1 MRSQFADRPKGASVP
16 GMTAEEI
23 GEFLAEPGH
32 LLRIGVV
39 DETGM
44 PLVVPIWFMHRDG
57 ALCFTPR
64 EKSGWLS
71 HCRRNPRICCTID
84 ESRPPNRKL
93 VVRGRA
99 EIVHDVGAD
108 DAWRD
113 LYREITLRYT
123 PPAWADAYLQ
133 DTIQERRALLCVP
146 LASSEVQSW
155 RMPFREGEDPLAVW
169 APRYYRGGRG
179 RAGR

>member
-1 MRSQFADRPKGASVP
+1 MP
-16 GMTAEEI
+16 GMTTEEI
-23 GEFLAEPGH
+23 DGFLAEPGH

-39 DETGM
+39 DEASM
-44 PLVVPIWFMHRDG
+44 PLVVPIWFIARDG
-57 ALCFTPR
+57 ALWFTPR
-64 EKSGWLS
+64 EKSRWLAHLRS
-71 HCRRNPRICCTID
+71 NPRICCTID
-84 ESRPPNRKL
+84 ESRAGSRKL

-99 EIVHDVGAD
+99 EIVHDVGED

-123 PPAWADAYLQ
+123 PEAWGDAYLQ
-133 DTIQERRALLCVP
+133 DTIRERRALLRVP
-146 LASSEVQSW
+146 LAGSEVHSW

-179 RAGR
+179 RAGREGPPAD

>member
-1 MRSQFADRPKGASVP
+1 
-16 GMTAEEI
+16 MTTEEI
-23 GEFLAEPGH
+23 DGFLAEPGH

-39 DETGM
+39 DEAGM
-44 PLVVPIWFMHRDG
+44 PLVVPIWFIARDG
-57 ALCFTPR
+57 ALWFTPR
-64 EKSGWLS
+64 EKSRWLAHLRS
-71 HCRRNPRICCTID
+71 NPRICCTID
-84 ESRPPNRKL
+84 ESRAGSRKL

-99 EIVHDVGAD
+99 EIVHDVGED

-123 PPAWADAYLQ
+123 PEAWGDAYLQ
-133 DTIQERRALLCVP
+133 DTIQERRALLRVP
-146 LASSEVQSW
+146 LAGSEVHSW

-179 RAGR
+179 RAGREGPPAD